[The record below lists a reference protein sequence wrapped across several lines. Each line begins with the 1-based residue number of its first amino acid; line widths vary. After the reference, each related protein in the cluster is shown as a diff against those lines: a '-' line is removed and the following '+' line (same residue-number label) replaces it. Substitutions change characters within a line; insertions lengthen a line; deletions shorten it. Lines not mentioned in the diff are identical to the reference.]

1 MLQLMVSSAITK
13 RRGVDTSATK
23 QRVLDA
29 TEEVILAGGFAQATV
44 ADLADKA
51 GVSRATVFSRFGSK
65 LGVLEAL
72 AVRCSGGPELKA
84 IRAALMIEDADRL
97 IPELVDACC
106 EQWERQGHILLT
118 LKAVEELDPDAS
130 ALVNDQ
136 RHDQRQGLEHVVRTM
151 ERAGRLGE
159 LTRPQ
164 AAAALHLVTSVESFM
179 ELRRNA
185 GLSLPATKRVLTK
198 TALGLFDPPAA

>member
-1 MLQLMVSSAITK
+1 MLRVVASSAITK
-13 RRGVDTSATK
+13 RRAVDSSATR

-29 TEEVILAGGFAQATV
+29 TEAVILSGGFAQATV
-44 ADLADKA
+44 AELADKA

-65 LGVLEAL
+65 LGILEAL
-72 AVRCSGGPELKA
+72 ALRCSGGPEMRA
-84 IRAALMIEDADRL
+84 IRAALAQEDADRL
-97 IPELVDACC
+97 IPQLVEASC

-118 LKAVEELDPDAS
+118 LKAVEELDADAS
-130 ALVNDQ
+130 ALVDDQ
-136 RHDQRQGLEHVVRTM
+136 RHDQRQGMEHVVRTM

-159 LTRPQ
+159 LTRQQ

-198 TALGLFDPPAA
+198 TALGLFDPPDA